1 MSDLGTQPVRPGPVR
16 QHPKG
21 GLVGAVTQRA
31 GALVVL
37 AAIPGAVPVFGWA
50 GALWLVVA
58 VLAPVLAGL
67 VLSPAASRLAALD
80 RLSVRLVA
88 DAVAVLVVLALLP
101 AGLDGRSALGSLG
114 DGGAQLVTGSLP
126 LVAGGP
132 ALGIAVMAFSVATVA
147 SVELARRDG
156 LLWPLGPPLLLYG
169 AVLLVSGGGPPAP
182 RYSALL
188 VTAASALVIL
198 VRHGRAWWQA
208 SPASTGP
215 RVLGSRPSRR
225 SPAGPALAGLVL
237 IGVAGVVAW
246 TATGATTLPGSSARQ
261 PYDLRAAL
269 SPPPVAVNGVSLLS
283 RFASI
288 HDGPARP
295 AFEATV
301 QGAPPGQLYWRV
313 ATYDQF
319 RGDGWTSSALY
330 RLAGRTL
337 PPAQALQVGS
347 VPVSVTVRLA
357 RPTRFLPVV
366 GTPVSVSVEGMA
378 VSEPD
383 NLLVV
388 PAGKPLP
395 PGYSFRSVLA
405 DPTKAQLLSAQIPD
419 GKFDPGSAPLSP
431 TVTSLAANLVARAR
445 PDPFSRLA
453 AISSYLRGPAFGLQP
468 PGHSPIGSGTYQ
480 VDQLLSV
487 TRSGS
492 PEQYAAAFALLARA
506 LGFPSR
512 IVVGYSGA
520 PSAAG
525 GEVSYTTRDLTV
537 WPEVELAGIGWVP
550 FPADPAVGK
559 GSSSPAPAPGALG
572 EALHEQQ
579 TVNSTPPPRAA
590 PEHPSAAPQTAGVAG
605 RPPSGPDWLTLLVTV
620 VVALTAAAGLA
631 VGAVLLAKARRRR
644 RQRRSGDALQRIRG
658 SWQFVVDRVEET
670 GVEVPP
676 VLTREET
683 ADRVGDALG
692 SSCRAPVAV
701 LAPLVDAAVYDR
713 RRPPAPDQVDA
724 AWQQAQALDVELRRA
739 LSPGRRLRATL
750 SVAVWRRRIGKPF
763 R

>member
-1 MSDLGTQPVRPGPVR
+1 
-16 QHPKG
+16 
-21 GLVGAVTQRA
+21 
-31 GALVVL
+31 
-37 AAIPGAVPVFGWA
+37 
-50 GALWLVVA
+50 
-58 VLAPVLAGL
+58 
-67 VLSPAASRLAALD
+67 
-80 RLSVRLVA
+80 
-88 DAVAVLVVLALLP
+88 
-101 AGLDGRSALGSLG
+101 AGLDGRSALGSLV

-132 ALGIAVMAFSVATVA
+132 ALGIAVVAFSIATVG
-147 SVELARRDG
+147 SVELSRRTG

-169 AVLLVSGGGPPAP
+169 AVLLVTGGGPPGP
-182 RYSALL
+182 RDGALL
-188 VTAASALVIL
+188 VAAASALCL
-198 VRHGRAWWQA
+198 LLRHSRAWWQA
-208 SPASTGP
+208 APADTGH
-215 RVLGSRPSRR
+215 RVLGSRRAPRR
-225 SPAGPALAGLVL
+225 AGAGPTLAGLVL
-237 IGVAGVVAW
+237 VGVAGLVAW
-246 TATGATTLPGSSARQ
+246 ASTGATALPGSRARQ

-269 SPPPVAVNGVSLLS
+269 SPPPVTVTGVSLLS

-301 QGAPPGQLYWRV
+301 QGAPPGRLYWRL

-337 PPAQALQVGS
+337 PPATALQVQS
-347 VPVSVTVRLA
+347 VPVSVTVRLTRPA
-357 RPTRFLPVV
+357 RYLPVV
-366 GTPVSVSVEGMA
+366 GTPVSVSVQGLG

-405 DPTKAQLLSAQIPD
+405 DPSKEQLLSAEVP
-419 GKFDPGSAPLSP
+419 GGRFDPASAPLSP
-431 TVTSLAANLVARAR
+431 TVTSLAANLAAHAR
-445 PDPFSRLA
+445 PDPFSRLT
-453 AISSYLRGPAFGLQP
+453 AIATYLRGPTFGLQP
-468 PGHSPIGSGTYQ
+468 PGRSPIGNGTYQ

-506 LGFPSR
+506 MGFPSR
-512 IVVGYSGA
+512 LVIGYSGE
-520 PSAAG
+520 PTAASG
-525 GEVSYTTRDLTV
+525 AVSYTTRDLSV

-550 FPADPAVGK
+550 FPANPAVGQG

-579 TVNSTPPPRAA
+579 AVNAAPPPPAPTHPEAALPTSTAAGPRAGGPGWVTVLLMVA
-590 PEHPSAAPQTAGVAG
+590 VAVAG
-605 RPPSGPDWLTLLVTV
+605 
-620 VVALTAAAGLA
+620 AAGLA
-631 VGAVLLAKARRRR
+631 VGAVLAAKARRRR
-644 RQRRSGDALQRIRG
+644 RQRRSGDGLERMRG

-670 GVEVPP
+670 GIGVPP

-683 ADRVGDALG
+683 ADRIGDALG

-713 RRPPAPDQVDA
+713 RHPPAAGQVDA
-724 AWQQAQALDVELRRA
+724 AWQQAEALDAELRRA
-739 LSPGRRLRATL
+739 LSPARRLRAAV
-750 SVAVWRRRIGKPF
+750 SVAPFRRRIRKPF